1 MNGVIYK
8 MKVEQVKLI
17 ELILYYRIKATTKI
31 AEQIAQI
38 QNKKTLEEI
47 DMYIRQNHMKLNS
60 QQLEIY
66 LEQILI
72 QQELITLMKQVLI
85 EIAEILWKLPN
96 ANETVV
102 ATIMN
107 PIDTLSQAEKLL
119 NYLQKNKNNKK
130 VMKVGY
136 LLKHNHEIIGN

>member
-1 MNGVIYK
+1 
-8 MKVEQVKLI
+8 MK
-17 ELILYYRIKATTKI
+17 
-31 AEQIAQI
+31 EQISQI
-38 QNKKTLEEI
+38 QDKKTLKKI

-72 QQELITLMKQVLI
+72 QQGLITLMKQVLI

-136 LLKHNHEIIGN
+136 LLKHNHEIIEN

>member
-1 MNGVIYK
+1 

-130 VMKVGY
+130 GMKVGY